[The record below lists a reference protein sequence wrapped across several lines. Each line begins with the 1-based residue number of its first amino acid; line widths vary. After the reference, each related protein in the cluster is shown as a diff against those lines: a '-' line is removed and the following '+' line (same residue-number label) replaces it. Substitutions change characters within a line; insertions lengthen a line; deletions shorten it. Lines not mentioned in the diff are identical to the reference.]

1 MPLPLGLTAVRTHP
15 GGILQTFKNG
25 SNTTRRNEK
34 MAREFIM
41 PGRIVT
47 GENALQLAESNLKEL
62 GKKALLVTDEV
73 MVKLGNAAHV
83 EESEKPGN

>member
-1 MPLPLGLTAVRTHP
+1 
-15 GGILQTFKNG
+15 
-25 SNTTRRNEK
+25 

-62 GKKALLVTDEV
+62 GKKALLVTDE
-73 MVKLGNAAHV
+73 GQH
-83 EESEKPGN
+83 KPCRSDCAIGEGLAG